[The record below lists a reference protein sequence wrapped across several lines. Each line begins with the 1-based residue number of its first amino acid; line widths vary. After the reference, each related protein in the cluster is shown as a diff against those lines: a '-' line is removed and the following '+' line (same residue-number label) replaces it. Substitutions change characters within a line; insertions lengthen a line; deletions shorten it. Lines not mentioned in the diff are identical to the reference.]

1 MNGPEERDQ
10 RTEMRDQGEAPEF
23 QDAGMTEFEAALGR
37 AMQRVEV
44 RAETAAKFLALAE
57 EAERGRVHPSEQKT
71 FAGDPGKAGGGLR
84 LVRLSNGGRV
94 FAMPRLRI
102 PQARAWMGGAIA
114 AVLAMGVF
122 AGAHIHEQHE
132 QHERQVMAQQQF
144 ETAERI
150 TDETLARTRAELEQ
164 RGINLEQQ

>member
-10 RTEMRDQGEAPEF
+10 RTPMRDELDDPR
-23 QDAGMTEFEAALGR
+23 MTEFEQALSR

-44 RAETAAKFLALAE
+44 RAETTAKFLALAE
-57 EAERGRVHPSEQKT
+57 EAEKSRV
-71 FAGDPGKAGGGLR
+71 KAGGGLR
-84 LVRLSNGGRV
+84 LLRLSNGGRV
-94 FAMPRLRI
+94 IAMPRL

-132 QHERQVMAQQQF
+132 QHERQMMAQQQF
-144 ETAERI
+144 EAAERI
-150 TDETLARTRAELEQ
+150 TDETLARTREQ
-164 RGINLEQQ
+164 IERKGINLDQP

>member
-1 MNGPEERDQ
+1 MNGPEMNEREQ
-10 RTEMRDQGEAPEF
+10 KM
-23 QDAGMTEFEAALGR
+23 EFEVDDPRMKEFEQALGR

-44 RAETAAKFLALAE
+44 RAETTAKFLALAE
-57 EAERGRVHPSEQKT
+57 ESERKRVH
-71 FAGDPGKAGGGLR
+71 AGGGFR
-84 LVRLSNGGRV
+84 FIKLSNGGRV
-94 FAMPRLRI
+94 FTMPRI

-132 QHERQVMAQQQF
+132 QHERQMMAQQQF